1 MNITENLIAAIVTA
15 LSLILFLIA
24 MNSYRRARK
33 VRILII
39 GAAFLLFFIKGLI
52 MTVVLFYFVTM
63 RDQITYLSIIDVVI
77 LLMLFGAMGLQK

>member
-77 LLMLFGAMGLQK
+77 LLMLFGAMGVQK

>member
-33 VRILII
+33 VRILVI
-39 GAAFLLFFIKGLI
+39 GTAFLLFFIKGLI